1 MSRLHRKG
9 ILTSS
14 QRTDYERQIFAL
26 CLKNEDFK
34 RVVQKAYRDFIFI
47 YEETQ
52 MPQAEFG
59 KKYCELILNNK
70 DLLYSFKDIP
80 KKLNEPPSSYY
91 VYRNDVVEKLY
102 AMSVKAKLV

>member
-14 QRTDYERQIFAL
+14 QRTDFERLIFAL

-59 KKYCELILNNK
+59 KKYCELILNN
-70 DLLYSFKDIP
+70 
-80 KKLNEPPSSYY
+80 
-91 VYRNDVVEKLY
+91 
-102 AMSVKAKLV
+102 